1 MARVSSDRKESDQAG
16 RWTDIA
22 GLGCDSGDSGRKIK
36 LPNLNDPS
44 SFKRRVKKPKL
55 AAKAESAVASS
66 VTVDEKER
74 KQEVEKAQAGS
85 TMKIEVGDT
94 KSVQK
99 DGVEHKGSAESA
111 TV

>member
-22 GLGCDSGDSGRKIK
+22 GLGCDSDGSGRKIK

-55 AAKAESAVASS
+55 ITKPESAVESG
-66 VTVDEKER
+66 VPVDTEER
-74 KQEVEKAQAGS
+74 KQEIEKAQAGS
-85 TMKIEVGDT
+85 TKKVDVN
-94 KSVQK
+94 SVQK
-99 DGVEHKGSAESA
+99 DDVKHRASADSA